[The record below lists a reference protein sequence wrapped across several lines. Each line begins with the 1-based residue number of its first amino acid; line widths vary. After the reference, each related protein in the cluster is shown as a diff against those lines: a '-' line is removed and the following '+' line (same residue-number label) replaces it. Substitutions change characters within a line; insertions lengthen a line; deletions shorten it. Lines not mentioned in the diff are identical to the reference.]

1 MGARALTPGLDVV
14 VHTRERGRRRRRRSS
29 FGSSSAM
36 ASTGPGGS
44 WKELRWVVLML
55 LLVCLGVLQQQ
66 EENVGRVG
74 ATILGVNWGTVAFNP
89 LPNSIVVKMLQ
100 ANNITKVKLFDA
112 NPQVIKSM
120 AGTNI
125 EVMVA
130 ATNDELASLAS
141 SPAAAAAWVQE
152 NVTQYIGGN
161 GVNIK

>member
-1 MGARALTPGLDVV
+1 
-14 VHTRERGRRRRRRSS
+14 
-29 FGSSSAM
+29 M

-55 LLVCLGVLQQQ
+55 LLVALGVLQQQ
-66 EENVGRVG
+66 EEIVGRVG

>member
-1 MGARALTPGLDVV
+1 
-14 VHTRERGRRRRRRSS
+14 
-29 FGSSSAM
+29 M

-44 WKELRWVVLML
+44 WKELRRVVLML

>member
-1 MGARALTPGLDVV
+1 
-14 VHTRERGRRRRRRSS
+14 
-29 FGSSSAM
+29 M

-55 LLVCLGVLQQQ
+55 LLVGLGVLQQQ
-66 EENVGRVG
+66 EEIVGRVG

>member
-1 MGARALTPGLDVV
+1 
-14 VHTRERGRRRRRRSS
+14 
-29 FGSSSAM
+29 M

>member
-1 MGARALTPGLDVV
+1 
-14 VHTRERGRRRRRRSS
+14 
-29 FGSSSAM
+29 M
-36 ASTGPGGS
+36 ASTGPG
-44 WKELRWVVLML
+44 VVLML

>member
-1 MGARALTPGLDVV
+1 
-14 VHTRERGRRRRRRSS
+14 
-29 FGSSSAM
+29 M

-44 WKELRWVVLML
+44 WKQLRWVVLML
-55 LLVCLGVLQQQ
+55 LLVGLGVLQQQ
-66 EENVGRVG
+66 EEIVGRVG

>member
-1 MGARALTPGLDVV
+1 
-14 VHTRERGRRRRRRSS
+14 
-29 FGSSSAM
+29 M

-44 WKELRWVVLML
+44 WKEFRWVVLML

>member
-1 MGARALTPGLDVV
+1 
-14 VHTRERGRRRRRRSS
+14 
-29 FGSSSAM
+29 M
-36 ASTGPGGS
+36 ASTGQGGS
-44 WKELRWVVLML
+44 WKDLRWVVLMS
-55 LLVCLGVLQQQ
+55 LLVCLGVLQQK

>member
-1 MGARALTPGLDVV
+1 
-14 VHTRERGRRRRRRSS
+14 
-29 FGSSSAM
+29 M

-66 EENVGRVG
+66 QENVGRVG

>member
-1 MGARALTPGLDVV
+1 LGARALTPGLDVV
-14 VHTRERGRRRRRRSS
+14 VHTRERGRRRRRRS

>member
-1 MGARALTPGLDVV
+1 
-14 VHTRERGRRRRRRSS
+14 
-29 FGSSSAM
+29 M

-55 LLVCLGVLQQQ
+55 LLVCLGVLQQE